1 MDPKQNVTILC
12 IDDEEDICF
21 ALKTLFRTQGWNT
34 AAACDV
40 SAGVKLFTQL
50 RPTIVLIDYHM
61 PGINGVEG
69 VRMLRRLSATV
80 PIIVFTIDECQRVAD
95 EFLAAG
101 ASDFAL
107 KPIKA
112 PDIISRV
119 RLHLRLLEQQNIDI
133 SFAKGISHGTLELI
147 LHYLRQCE
155 APVTANDISRETGLA
170 YQTVFRYLQHMTQQ
184 KLVDVES
191 VYGKVGRPKQMYRIR
206 ST

>member
-1 MDPKQNVTILC
+1 MKKDTAILV
-12 IDDEEDICF
+12 IDDDEQICF
-21 ALKTLFRTQGWNT
+21 ALGELFKFQGWR
-34 AAACDV
+34 AYSACDV
-40 SAGVKLFTQL
+40 ESGLATFKTCRLDM
-50 RPTIVLIDYHM
+50 VLIDYHL
-61 PGINGVEG
+61 PRINGVEG

-147 LHYLRQCE
+147 LHFLRQCS

-191 VYGKVGRPKQMYRIR
+191 VYGKVGRPKQMYRVR
-206 ST
+206 PE